1 MKPKNRKGNEKNY
14 KQKTKLLRRNGTM
27 TDYEVGVGVLF
38 AEMAYQ
44 RIEFGV

>member
-14 KQKTKLLRRNGTM
+14 KQKTKLLRRNGTI